1 MTDFNLSPS
10 FTNTYLT
17 IYLGDKMQK
26 NIEKERKI
34 LNGFTYFFIIV
45 NLILACI
52 YMAKFMDIGREA
64 KKESELLNL
73 IEIGEAQNANGEEN
87 DSEQV
92 DTEDK
97 VDNNEKSENNNSE
110 EDENVKDATKEEI
123 DATERMFKVGKLQ
136 EGNEDIVGWI
146 EIEETNI
153 NYPVLQGNDNEY
165 YLTHNY
171 KKEKSQKGSIFLDAE
186 YDWSIPS
193 NNLLIYG
200 HNIMN
205 DLMFKDLLKYADKEF
220 YKEHPVIRFTTKEN
234 DGEYEIISAF
244 KSKVFNKSDTN
255 VFRYYNFMNAETEA
269 EYNEFVE
276 NSKKASL
283 YDIEATAEYGDE
295 LITLI
300 TCSYH
305 TTDGRFVVIGR
316 EKK

>member
-1 MTDFNLSPS
+1 MKKDR
-10 FTNTYLT
+10 
-17 IYLGDKMQK
+17 
-26 NIEKERKI
+26 ERKI
-34 LNGFTYFFIIV
+34 LKCLIYFFIII
-45 NLILACI
+45 NLILAYI
-52 YMAKFMDIGREA
+52 YITKFMNIGREA
-64 KKESELLNL
+64 KKESELLNS
-73 IEIGEAQNANGEEN
+73 IEIEEFQTEMGKEN
-87 DSEQV
+87 LLELKDDKNNNEQV
-92 DTEDK
+92 DEENYENGKNNDSNKEDK
-97 VDNNEKSENNNSE
+97 NTKNNNGTDNE
-110 EDENVKDATKEEI
+110 EE
-123 DATERMFKVGKLQ
+123 TERMLKVEKLQ
-136 EGNEDIVGWI
+136 EENEDIIGWI
-146 EIEETNI
+146 EIEGTNI

-171 KKEKSQKGSIFLDAE
+171 KKEKSEKGSIFLDSE

-220 YKEHPVIRFTTKEN
+220 YKEHPVIRFTTKEH

-244 KSKVFNKSDTN
+244 KSRVFNKTDTN
-255 VFRYYNFMNAETEA
+255 VFKYYNFMNEETEA

-276 NSKKASL
+276 NAKKASL
-283 YDIEATAEYGDE
+283 YEIEATAEYGDE

>member
-1 MTDFNLSPS
+1 
-10 FTNTYLT
+10 
-17 IYLGDKMQK
+17 MQK
-26 NIEKERKI
+26 NVKRKRKI
-34 LNGFTYFFIIV
+34 LNCLIYFFIVV

-52 YMAKFMDIGREA
+52 YIAKFMDIGREA
-64 KKESELLNL
+64 KIESELLDS
-73 IEIGEAQNANGEEN
+73 IEIGEIKNANREEN
-87 DSEQV
+87 ESN
-92 DTEDK
+92 
-97 VDNNEKSENNNSE
+97 NNEENQAINE
-110 EDENVKDATKEEI
+110 KEENVKNENKERKIE
-123 DATERMFKVGKLQ
+123 ATERMLKVEKLQ
-136 EGNEDIVGWI
+136 EENEDIVGWI
-146 EIEETNI
+146 EIEDTNI
-153 NYPVLQGNDNEY
+153 SYPVLQGKDNEY
-165 YLTHNY
+165 YLNHNY
-171 KKEKSQKGSIFLDAE
+171 KKEKSQKGSIFLDAN

-193 NNLLIYG
+193 NNLIIYG

-205 DLMFKDLLKYADKEF
+205 DLMFKDLLKYANEEF

-255 VFRYYNFMNAETEA
+255 VFRYYNFINAETEE

-276 NSKKASL
+276 NAKKASL
-283 YDIEATAEYGDE
+283 YDIEETAEYGEE

>member
-1 MTDFNLSPS
+1 
-10 FTNTYLT
+10 
-17 IYLGDKMQK
+17 MQK
-26 NIEKERKI
+26 DIERKRKI
-34 LNGFTYFFIIV
+34 LNGFIYFFIIL
-45 NLILACI
+45 NLILACV
-52 YMAKFMDIGREA
+52 YMVKFMDIGREA
-64 KKESELLNL
+64 KRESELLNS

-110 EDENVKDATKEEI
+110 EDEIE
-123 DATERMFKVGKLQ
+123 ATERMIKVEKLQ
-136 EGNEDIVGWI
+136 EENEDIVGWI

-153 NYPVLQGNDNEY
+153 NYPVLQGDDNEY

-200 HNIMN
+200 HNIIN
-205 DLMFKDLLKYADKEF
+205 DLMFKDLLKYADEDF
-220 YKEHPVIRFTTKEN
+220 YKEHPVIRFTTKEH
-234 DGEYEIISAF
+234 DREYEIISAF

-269 EYNEFVE
+269 GYNEFVE
-276 NSKKASL
+276 NAKKASL

-316 EKK
+316 EKT

>member
-1 MTDFNLSPS
+1 
-10 FTNTYLT
+10 
-17 IYLGDKMQK
+17 MQK
-26 NIEKERKI
+26 NVKRKRKI
-34 LNGFTYFFIIV
+34 LNCLIYFFIVV

-52 YMAKFMDIGREA
+52 YIAKFMDIGREA
-64 KKESELLNL
+64 KIESELLDS
-73 IEIGEAQNANGEEN
+73 IEIGEIKNANREEN
-87 DSEQV
+87 ESN
-92 DTEDK
+92 
-97 VDNNEKSENNNSE
+97 NNEENQAINE
-110 EDENVKDATKEEI
+110 KEENVKNENKERKIE
-123 DATERMFKVGKLQ
+123 ATERMLKVEKLQ
-136 EGNEDIVGWI
+136 EENEDIVGWI
-146 EIEETNI
+146 EIEDTNI
-153 NYPVLQGNDNEY
+153 SYPVLQGKDNEY
-165 YLTHNY
+165 YLNHNY
-171 KKEKSQKGSIFLDAE
+171 KKEKSQKGSIFLDAN

-193 NNLLIYG
+193 NNLIIYG

-205 DLMFKDLLKYADKEF
+205 DLMFKDLLKYANEEF

-255 VFRYYNFMNAETEA
+255 VFRYYNFINAETEE

-276 NSKKASL
+276 NAKKASL
-283 YDIEATAEYGDE
+283 YDIEETTEYGEE

>member
-1 MTDFNLSPS
+1 
-10 FTNTYLT
+10 
-17 IYLGDKMQK
+17 MQK
-26 NIEKERKI
+26 NVKRKI
-34 LNGFTYFFIIV
+34 LNCLIYFFIVV

-52 YMAKFMDIGREA
+52 YIAKFMNIGREA
-64 KKESELLNL
+64 KIESELLNS
-73 IEIGEAQNANGEEN
+73 IEIGEVKNANREEN
-87 DSEQV
+87 ESN
-92 DTEDK
+92 
-97 VDNNEKSENNNSE
+97 NNEENQAINE
-110 EDENVKDATKEEI
+110 KEENVKNKNKERKIE
-123 DATERMFKVGKLQ
+123 ATERMLKVEKLQ
-136 EGNEDIVGWI
+136 EENEDIVGWI
-146 EIEETNI
+146 EIEDTNI
-153 NYPVLQGNDNEY
+153 SYPVLQGKDNEY
-165 YLTHNY
+165 YLNHNY
-171 KKEKSQKGSIFLDAE
+171 KKEKSQKGSIFLDAN

-193 NNLLIYG
+193 NNLIIYG

-205 DLMFKDLLKYADKEF
+205 DLMFKDLLKYANEEF

-255 VFRYYNFMNAETEA
+255 VFRYYNFMNAETEE

-276 NSKKASL
+276 NAKKASL
-283 YDIEATAEYGDE
+283 YDIEETAEYGEE